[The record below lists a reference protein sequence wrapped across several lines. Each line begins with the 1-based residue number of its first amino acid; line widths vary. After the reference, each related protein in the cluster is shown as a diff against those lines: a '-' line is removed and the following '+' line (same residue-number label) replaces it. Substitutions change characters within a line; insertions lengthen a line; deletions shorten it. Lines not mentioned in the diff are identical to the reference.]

1 MLGLK
6 VSDMH
11 FTFPAKYPKKWFGVK
26 ELQLIILNQLKGK
39 EYQTY
44 QICKIGPYSDT
55 MHLNVSWSCSV
66 SGYFMVLLCDPQL
79 IQQLE
84 VIYSVSLSS

>member
-44 QICKIGPYSDT
+44 
-55 MHLNVSWSCSV
+55 
-66 SGYFMVLLCDPQL
+66 
-79 IQQLE
+79 
-84 VIYSVSLSS
+84 